1 VLGTEQDSSA
11 GAVVGRAAA
20 DVESQ
25 SRVHQLLDA
34 VVSVA
39 SDLSLPDVLR
49 RIVRSS
55 RDLVGAE
62 YGTLDV
68 FGPGGRPIEFVRS
81 GTGDVGD
88 LPTGKGTMCVPVR
101 VRGVHFGDLHLAG
114 RRGGVEF
121 TDEDQAIVGA
131 LAAAAGIAIDN
142 ARLFEQTHQLAIES
156 ARAQEARERLAVLE
170 DRDRIA
176 RDLHDLVVQRL
187 FAVGLGL
194 QSMAKRA
201 GPEIGER
208 VAEFIVELDHT
219 VREVRRSIFSL
230 HELPAG
236 AASLRGELVRLI
248 EEAAAT
254 LGFTP
259 KLDLYGPLDSLVP
272 DEVSPDLLAVL
283 REALS
288 NVARHAAAKSVSV
301 EVSVDGG
308 GQRLQLLILDDG
320 RGMPARRHPRSG
332 LTNLA
337 ERAARWGGTF
347 EIDSRLD
354 YGVSLRWTVPLARP

>member
-1 VLGTEQDSSA
+1 MADTKRGTSA

-20 DVESQ
+20 EVESS

-34 VVSVA
+34 VVNVA

-49 RIVRSS
+49 RTVRSS
-55 RDLVGAE
+55 RDLVGAQA
-62 YGTLDV
+62 GTLGLV
-68 FGPGGRPIEFVRS
+68 GPDGRLIELIRGDADEPAS
-81 GTGDVGD
+81 QTDVGVLD
-88 LPTGKGTMCVPVR
+88 VPVR

-114 RRGGVEF
+114 KRDGTQF
-121 TDEDQAIVGA
+121 TEEDRAVVGA

-142 ARLFEQTHQLAIES
+142 ARLFEQTHQLAMES

-194 QSMAKRA
+194 RSMAKRA

-208 VAEFIVELDHT
+208 VAEFIDELDHT
-219 VREVRRSIFSL
+219 AREVRRSIFSL
-230 HELPAG
+230 HEPPAG
-236 AASLRGELVRLI
+236 SASLRGELAGVI
-248 EEAAAT
+248 GEAAGT

-283 REALS
+283 RETLS

-308 GQRLQLLILDDG
+308 GHRLQLLIVDDG
-320 RGMPARRHPRSG
+320 RGMPQRQRPRSG

-337 ERAARWGGTF
+337 ERAARWGGSF
-347 EIDSRLD
+347 EVESRAGQ
-354 YGVSLRWTVPLARP
+354 GVSVRWAVPLDDP